1 MMDADAKKRAARA
14 VWEEKVSYSVAL
26 SPIELDQVLSELDSG
41 QVAGARARLRLY
53 LNRSFEA
60 WYLAHQQAALMA
72 AKEEWA

>member
-1 MMDADAKKRAARA
+1 MN
-14 VWEEKVSYSVAL
+14 SYSVAL
-26 SPIELDQVLSELDSG
+26 SPVELDQVLSELDSG

>member
-1 MMDADAKKRAARA
+1 MDADAKKRAARA
-14 VWEEKVSYSVAL
+14 VWEGKVSYSVAL
-26 SPIELDQVLSELDSG
+26 SPVELDQVLSELDSG

>member
-1 MMDADAKKRAARA
+1 MDADAKKQAARA
-14 VWEEKVSYSVAL
+14 VWEGKVSYSVAL
-26 SPIELDQVLSELDSG
+26 SPVELDQVLSELDSG

-72 AKEEWA
+72 AKEEWE